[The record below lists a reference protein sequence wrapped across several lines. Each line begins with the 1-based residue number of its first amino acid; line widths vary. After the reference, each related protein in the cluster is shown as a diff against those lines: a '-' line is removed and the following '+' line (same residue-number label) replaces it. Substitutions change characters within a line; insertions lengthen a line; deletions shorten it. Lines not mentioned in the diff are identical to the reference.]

1 MMETA
6 AKLHLSAEHEP
17 PDDCEISVREFIS
30 LVGARVRNL
39 RKSRNLSR
47 RELSERSGV
56 SLRYLAKLEGGDGNI
71 SIGLLKKVSIALNMP
86 IAMLLSEDIGQA
98 PETGR
103 IAELYAKADSATRAR
118 VFHMLDPERTR
129 AQKAERL
136 CLVGLRGAGKS
147 TLGAIAGREHGVPFM
162 ELNSEI
168 EKSTGVPTSEVF
180 ALYGQEGY
188 RQLEADAL
196 SSIVS
201 SHSQAVVAVAGG
213 IVSDEDTFHHLLSRF
228 HTVWL
233 QASAEEHMGRVRA
246 QGDMRP
252 MAGNP
257 QAMVQ
262 LRQILKAREALYSLA
277 DHHLDTSGKTVEQS
291 GLELSDLIRS
301 NNIIC
306 DKAECGSFTR

>member
-1 MMETA
+1 MENA
-6 AKLHLSAEHEP
+6 AKLHLSVEHES
-17 PDDCEISVREFIS
+17 PDDFEISVREFIS
-30 LVGARVRNL
+30 LAGVRILNL

-71 SIGLLKKVSIALNMP
+71 SIGLLKKVSIALNIP
-86 IAMLLSEDIGQA
+86 IALLLSEEMGQA
-98 PETGR
+98 SEIGR
-103 IAELYAKADSATRAR
+103 IAELYGKADSATRAQ
-118 VFHMLDPERTR
+118 VFKLLDPERTR
-129 AQKAERL
+129 VQKAERL

-147 TLGAIAGREHGVPFM
+147 TLGAIAGREHGVPFT
-162 ELNSEI
+162 ELNIAI
-168 EKSTGVPTSEVF
+168 ETDTGMPTSEIF

-201 SHSQAVVAVAGG
+201 SRSQAVVAAAGG
-213 IVSDEDTFHHLLSRF
+213 IVSDEDTFQHLLSRF

-233 QASAEEHMGRVRA
+233 KASAEEHMDRVRA

-257 QAMVQ
+257 EAMVQ
-262 LRQILKAREALYSLA
+262 LRQILKAREARYAMA

-291 GLELSDLIRS
+291 GLELLDLIRL
-301 NNIIC
+301 NNIIGHKTAC
-306 DKAECGSFTR
+306 DSFTQ